1 MEVRRSEQQR
11 RCGQETIYAVQE
23 EPQHQ
28 LDGIDRQRC
37 RRWEYTQHQDR
48 IPRAKRFHIQ
58 DMEQLLVHLRPVSQ
72 RDGDPERYAEGRRHR
87 IEQDKIKQRSHSHP
101 DALRCPPDPAAAHPR
116 HDLHA
121 VPVQVM
127 ERVVERQKGTEQE
140 EDHPGCREDERI
152 PVLRRVRLLPL
163 EIADQQVPHRKL
175 RVGEVSEHP
184 HIIRVQFCAEE
195 QPQHSRPQADIPAGS
210 QTVLYVVPDQL
221 IKIQN
226 VSAHTTSP
234 PLS

>member
-11 RCGQETIYAVQE
+11 RRGQETVYTVQE

-37 RRWEYTQHQDR
+37 RRREHTQHQDR

-140 EDHPGCREDERI
+140 KDHPGRRKDERL
-152 PVLRRVRLLPL
+152 PGLRQIRLPPL
-163 EIADQQVPHRKL
+163 EIVEQQVRHRKL
-175 RVGEVSEHP
+175 RVKEIPEPVRVVHIQLPRKDQAEHHDQQIEVTPGPESVL
-184 HIIRVQFCAEE
+184 HIIPYQF
-195 QPQHSRPQADIPAGS
+195 
-210 QTVLYVVPDQL
+210 